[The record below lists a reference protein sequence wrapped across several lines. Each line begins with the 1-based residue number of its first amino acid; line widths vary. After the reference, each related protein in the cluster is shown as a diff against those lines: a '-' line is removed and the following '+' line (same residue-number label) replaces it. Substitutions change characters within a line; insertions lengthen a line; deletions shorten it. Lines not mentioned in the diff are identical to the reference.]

1 MVYAFNANEMFD
13 LAIRIEENGG
23 RFYRKAAQLQSD
35 PENQALLDQLATMED
50 HHKLTF
56 ETMKKGVSEAG
67 KTPTVFDP
75 LEESRQYLA
84 AMADAHGGEGS
95 PAIADTLT
103 GEESMV
109 QIIDTAIGLEKE
121 SILFYLGLKDMVPP
135 EYGQEKLDRIIREEQ
150 RHVTQLSALR
160 KKFHGK
166 GL

>member
-1 MVYAFNANEMFD
+1 MVYVFNANEMLD

-35 PENQALLDQLATMED
+35 PENQALLDQLATMEA

-56 ETMKKGVSEAG
+56 ETMKKSLSEAG
-67 KTPTVFDP
+67 KTATVFDP
-75 LEESRQYLA
+75 LEESGQYLA

-103 GEESMV
+103 GKESMV
-109 QIIDTAIGLEKE
+109 QIIDIAIGLEKE

-135 EYGQEKLDRIIREEQ
+135 EFGQEKLDQIIREEQ
-150 RHVTQLSALR
+150 RHVTQLSAFR

-166 GL
+166 GV

>member
-1 MVYAFNANEMFD
+1 MAYAFNANEMLD

-35 PENQALLDQLATMED
+35 PENQALLDQLATMEA

-56 ETMKKGVSEAG
+56 ETMKKGLSEAG
-67 KTPTVFDP
+67 KTATVFDP
-75 LEESRQYLA
+75 LEESGQYLA

-103 GEESMV
+103 GKESIV
-109 QIIDTAIGLEKE
+109 QIIDIAIGLEKE

-135 EYGQEKLDRIIREEQ
+135 EYGQEKLDQIIREEQ
-150 RHVTQLSALR
+150 RHLTQLSALR
-160 KKFHGK
+160 KKFRGK

>member
-1 MVYAFNANEMFD
+1 MAYVFNANEMLD

-35 PENQALLDQLATMED
+35 PENQALLDQLATMEA

-56 ETMKKGVSEAG
+56 ETMKKGLSEAG
-67 KTPTVFDP
+67 KTATVFDP
-75 LEESRQYLA
+75 LEESGQYLA

-103 GEESMV
+103 GKESIV
-109 QIIDTAIGLEKE
+109 QIIDIAIGLEKE

-135 EYGQEKLDRIIREEQ
+135 EYGQEKLDQIIREEQ
-150 RHVTQLSALR
+150 RHLTQLSALR
-160 KKFHGK
+160 KKFRGK